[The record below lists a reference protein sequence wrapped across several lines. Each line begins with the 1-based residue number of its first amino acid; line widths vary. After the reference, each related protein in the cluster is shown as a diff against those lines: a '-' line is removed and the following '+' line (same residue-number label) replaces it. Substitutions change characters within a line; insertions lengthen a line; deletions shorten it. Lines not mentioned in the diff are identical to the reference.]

1 VRLER
6 SALSSQSSVKRM
18 LLFTNVTASITHFI
32 ALEVLNLIEM
42 LIGIGSLTTSWLGAA
57 IAMFGME
64 MIIYVAVEACRAMKP
79 RAGANEDA
87 TGKPLRAVVAVGG
100 ALVRRDVIVAVGTFG
115 RDADVDLYLSL
126 CFGSGYREADCG
138 NGS

>member
-1 VRLER
+1 
-6 SALSSQSSVKRM
+6 M
-18 LLFTNVTASITHFI
+18 LLFTNVTVSIPHFI
-32 ALEVLNLIEM
+32 ALEVLHLIEM
-42 LIGIGSLTTSWLGAA
+42 LIGIGFLTTSWLGAA

-64 MIIYVAVEACRAMKP
+64 MIIYVAVEAFWAMKP

-87 TGKPLRAVVAVGG
+87 TRKPLRAVVAVGG

-115 RDADVDLYLSL
+115 RDADVNLYLSL